1 MWDDLR
7 LCFRNIFYKPYLPCS
22 KQFDIKLTIKEPVL
36 KIHNSSLQGKQ
47 ANLIGDKKIISSYN
61 RNPHLFWQDFIGT

>member
-7 LCFRNIFYKPYLPCS
+7 LCFRSISYKP
-22 KQFDIKLTIKEPVL
+22 FDIKLTIKEPLL